1 MSLLKKMFGSKPTG
15 VSYSRAS
22 QPPDSI
28 DDSSLGSRNAARR
41 DLVHV
46 ALRDAM
52 RRHGIPS
59 EWIECRSLSMVQSQK
74 STGTYVTLIVR
85 GGQDQLLPYVPAF
98 QASLRQELARFDP
111 RVDDWLRGLAWQFED
126 QVESA
131 AATPGSGRWASV
143 TPGME
148 VTESAEV
155 DDDLQRDLQA
165 LFAIRDAAI
174 VGGKDGPTTDFQP
187 TQTQP

>member
-1 MSLLKKMFGSKPTG
+1 MSLLKKMFGSKPAG
-15 VSYSRAS
+15 ASYSRAS

-52 RRHGIPS
+52 LRHGIPS
-59 EWIECRSLSMVQSQK
+59 EWIECRTLSMVQSNK

-85 GGQDQLLPYVPAF
+85 GGQDRLLPYVLAF
-98 QASLRQELARFDP
+98 QASLRQELERFDP
-111 RVDDWLRGLAWQFED
+111 RLDDWLRGLAWQFED
-126 QVESA
+126 A
-131 AATPGSGRWASV
+131 AGAPAGAPAGASI
-143 TPGME
+143 PGME
-148 VTESAEV
+148 VAETAEV

-174 VGGKDGPTTDFQP
+174 AGGKEGPTTDFQP
-187 TQTQP
+187 TQTQQ

>member
-1 MSLLKKMFGSKPTG
+1 MSLLRKMFGSKPAG

-22 QPPDSI
+22 EPPDSI

-41 DLVHV
+41 ELVHV

-59 EWIECRSLSMVQSQK
+59 EWIECRTLSMVQSQK

-85 GGQDQLLPYVPAF
+85 GGQDRLLPYVPAF
-98 QASLRQELARFDP
+98 QASLRQELERFDP
-111 RVDDWLRGLAWQFED
+111 RLDDWLRGLAWQFDD
-126 QVESA
+126 QAGSHA
-131 AATPGSGRWASV
+131 GTPGSGHWASA

-148 VTESAEV
+148 VNEAVEV
-155 DDDLQRDLQA
+155 DDELQRDLQA

-174 VGGKDGPTTDFQP
+174 TSRKDGPPTDFQP
-187 TQTQP
+187 TQTQ